1 MAPRTSS
8 NGIKIFNPK
17 KTNPNPNPVVSTIY
31 DQGYQPT
38 PGMGAGGSAS
48 YWERINQGIIDRM
61 APGAEPN
68 PLEIPTPTTTYNGIN
83 ASDLAA
89 ILAASGSGSGSSSNA
104 VANQLARDK
113 FNYDKSQDAS
123 EFNYRREQDAIA
135 TAKSAAT
142 LKAMQD
148 RYASG
153 GYRENADKLL
163 SILSG
168 QETTGRGQIKT
179 TYDDA
184 IANILGGY
192 KQAQDVTTQGYNAL
206 DEYLA
211 NNQSNPYAGYQ
222 SQVGS
227 VTNPMESLLAAY
239 GVGAEPVR
247 AQVEAEQLAGQQGGN
262 AFQDLMNILS
272 ASATR
277 GNQSR
282 ASESQMARNLAG
294 ANLGAASSAYQS
306 QAANTQQKA
315 LADLLNQIAQS
326 QFSVEQG
333 VGENADALANA
344 ILAAGGSTG
353 SGVPAGGVPATGG
366 STEPIMN
373 LPDLNPGLYNPGV
386 ASGIDESTRVPEV
399 TPDILEE
406 LRKSLAGLGSFGQ
419 GFLTR

>member
-1 MAPRTSS
+1 MSMTYPDDNRTPRTSS
-8 NGIKIFNPK
+8 TGIKIFNPK
-17 KTNPNPNPVVSTIY
+17 VKANPVVSTIY

-38 PGMGAGGSAS
+38 PGMGAGGSAA
-48 YWERINQGIIDRM
+48 YWERINQGLIDR
-61 APGAEPN
+61 AVPGTEPD
-68 PLEIPTPTTTYNGIN
+68 PLVVDTPDITYNGISP
-83 ASDLAA
+83 SDLAA
-89 ILAASGSGSGSSSNA
+89 ILSASGSGGSTAASK
-104 VANQLARDK
+104 LARD
-113 FNYDKSQDAS
+113 
-123 EFNYRREQDAIA
+123 EFNYKKQQDAIA
-135 TAKSAAT
+135 KAKSDAS

-148 RYASG
+148 RYSTG
-153 GYRENADKLL
+153 GYRENADALL

-168 QETTGRGQIKT
+168 QETAGRGQIKT
-179 TYDDA
+179 TYNDA

-206 DEYLA
+206 DKYLA

-227 VTNPMESLLAAY
+227 VANPMEDLLAAY

-306 QAANTQQKA
+306 QAANSQQKA

-333 VGENADALANA
+333 VGQNADALANA
-344 ILAAGGSTG
+344 ILAAGGNATPAVVPDAIDTG
-353 SGVPAGGVPATGG
+353 FVPP
-366 STEPIMN
+366 TETLDTSI
-373 LPDLNPGLYNPGV
+373 PGLKL
-386 ASGIDESTRVPEV
+386 SPEM
-399 TPDILEE
+399 LQA
-406 LRKSLAGLGSFGQ
+406 LMARRGM
-419 GFLTR
+419 

>member
-8 NGIKIFNPK
+8 NGIKVFNP
-17 KTNPNPNPVVSTIY
+17 TNPNPNPNPVVSTIY
-31 DQGYQPT
+31 DTGYKPT
-38 PGMGAGGSAS
+38 PNMGYGGSER
-48 YWERINQGIIDRM
+48 YWERVNQTIQDRVV
-61 APGAEPN
+61 PEEESV
-68 PLEIPTPTTTYNGIN
+68 PLEIPTPDITYNGISP
-83 ASDLAA
+83 SDLAA
-89 ILAASGSGSGSSSNA
+89 ILSASGSGGSTAASR
-104 VANQLARDK
+104 LARD
-113 FNYDKSQDAS
+113 
-123 EFNYRREQDAIA
+123 EFNYRKQQDAIA
-135 TAKSAAT
+135 KAREDAS

-148 RYASG
+148 RYSTG
-153 GYRENADKLL
+153 GYRENADALL
-163 SILSG
+163 SILAG
-168 QETTGRGQIKT
+168 QETAGRGQIKG

-227 VTNPMESLLAAY
+227 VVNPMESLLTAY

-306 QAANTQQKA
+306 QAANTQQRA

-333 VGENADALANA
+333 VGQNADALANA
-344 ILAAGGSTG
+344 ILAAGGNATPQPSEEASTG
-353 SGVPAGGVPATGG
+353 
-366 STEPIMN
+366 
-373 LPDLNPGLYNPGV
+373 L
-386 ASGIDESTRVPEV
+386 
-399 TPDILEE
+399 TPDVLAE
-406 LRKSLAGLGSFGQ
+406 LQKSLAGLGAGFGQ

>member
-1 MAPRTSS
+1 MSMTYPDDNRAPRTSS
-8 NGIKIFNPK
+8 TGIKIFNPK
-17 KTNPNPNPVVSTIY
+17 VKANPVVSTIY

-38 PGMGAGGSAS
+38 PGMGYGGSER
-48 YWERINQGIIDRM
+48 YWERINQGLIDR
-61 APGAEPN
+61 AVPGEESD
-68 PLEIPTPTTTYNGIN
+68 PLVIDTPDITYNGISP
-83 ASDLAA
+83 SDLAA
-89 ILAASGSGSGSSSNA
+89 ILSASGSGSGGSSAAS
-104 VANQLARDK
+104 QLARE
-113 FNYDKSQDAS
+113 
-123 EFNYRREQDAIA
+123 EFNYKKQQDAIKK
-135 TAKSAAT
+135 AKEDAS

-148 RYASG
+148 RYSTG
-153 GYRENADKLL
+153 GYRENADALL
-163 SILSG
+163 SILAG
-168 QETTGRGQIKT
+168 QETAGRGQIKT

-211 NNQSNPYAGYQ
+211 KNQSDPYAGYQ

-227 VTNPMESLLAAY
+227 VANPMEDLLAAY

-282 ASESQMARNLAG
+282 ALESQMARNLAG

-333 VGENADALANA
+333 VGQNADALANA
-344 ILAAGGSTG
+344 ILAAGGSAT
-353 SGVPAGGVPATGG
+353 PAV
-366 STEPIMN
+366 TEE
-373 LPDLNPGLYNPGV
+373 
-386 ASGIDESTRVPEV
+386 ESTGLS
-399 TPDILEE
+399 PDVLEE
-406 LRKSLAGLGSFGQ
+406 LQRSLDRGLGAGFGQ

>member
-8 NGIKIFNPK
+8 NGIKVFNPT

-31 DQGYQPT
+31 DPNYQPT
-38 PGMGAGGSAS
+38 PGMGAGGSAA
-48 YWERINQGIIDRM
+48 YWERINQGLIDR
-61 APGAEPN
+61 AVPGAEPD
-68 PLEIPTPTTTYNGIN
+68 PLEITTPEITYNGIT
-83 ASDLAA
+83 AKDLAA
-89 ILAASGSGSGSSSNA
+89 ILSASGSGSGGSTAAS
-104 VANQLARDK
+104 QLARE
-113 FNYDKSQDAS
+113 
-123 EFNYRREQDAIA
+123 EFNYRKQQDAIEK
-135 TAKSAAT
+135 AKSDAS

-148 RYASG
+148 RYSTG
-153 GYRENADKLL
+153 GYRENADALL
-163 SILSG
+163 SILAG
-168 QETTGRGQIKT
+168 QETAGRGQIKG

-227 VTNPMESLLAAY
+227 VVNPMESLLAAY

-333 VGENADALANA
+333 VGQNADDLANA
-344 ILAAGGSTG
+344 ILLAGGNATPQPAEEASTG
-353 SGVPAGGVPATGG
+353 
-366 STEPIMN
+366 
-373 LPDLNPGLYNPGV
+373 L
-386 ASGIDESTRVPEV
+386 
-399 TPDILEE
+399 TPDVLAE
-406 LRKSLAGLGSFGQ
+406 LQKSLAAGLGAGFGQ

>member
-31 DQGYQPT
+31 DTGYKPT
-38 PGMGAGGSAS
+38 PNMGYGGSER
-48 YWERINQGIIDRM
+48 YWERVNQIIQDRVV
-61 APGAEPN
+61 PEEESV
-68 PLEIPTPTTTYNGIN
+68 PLEIPTPDITYNGIN

-89 ILAASGSGSGSSSNA
+89 ILAASGSGSGSGGSTAAS
-104 VANQLARDK
+104 QLARE
-113 FNYDKSQDAS
+113 
-123 EFNYRREQDAIA
+123 EFNYRKQQDAIEK
-135 TAKSAAT
+135 AKSDAS

-148 RYASG
+148 RYSTG
-153 GYRENADKLL
+153 GYRENADALL
-163 SILSG
+163 SILAG
-168 QETTGRGQIKT
+168 QETAGRGQIKS

-227 VTNPMESLLAAY
+227 VVNPMESLLAAY

-333 VGENADALANA
+333 VGQNADALANA
-344 ILAAGGSTG
+344 ILAAGGN
-353 SGVPAGGVPATGG
+353 ATPQV
-366 STEPIMN
+366 TEETN
-373 LPDLNPGLYNPGV
+373 TEL
-386 ASGIDESTRVPEV
+386 
-399 TPDILEE
+399 TPDVLAE
-406 LRKSLAGLGSFGQ
+406 LQKSLAGLGAGFGQ